1 VRYDAKECPHETLVL
16 EGHSL
21 LVRVLDVYYL
31 EVKLITNS
39 LSIQKQVQIVVT
51 FLYVQI
57 AKNEKHE
64 IGISGFLGPRF
75 AKPIVFP

>member
-1 VRYDAKECPHETLVL
+1 MRYDANECPHEAILL

-21 LVRVLDVYYL
+21 LVLDVYNP

-51 FLYVQI
+51 FLYVQR
-57 AKNEKHE
+57 AKNEKQE

-75 AKPIVFP
+75 AKPILFP